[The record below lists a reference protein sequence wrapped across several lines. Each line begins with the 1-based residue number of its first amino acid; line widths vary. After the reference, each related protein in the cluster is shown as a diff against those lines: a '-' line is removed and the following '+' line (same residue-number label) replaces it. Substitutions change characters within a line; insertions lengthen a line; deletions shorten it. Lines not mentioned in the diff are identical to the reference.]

1 MAKAA
6 SSFEDIA
13 PETIERALGGDEDA
27 AREIIEKLHRP
38 VLSTIHRFLGRG
50 YAEEVEDI
58 AQEIFLKVFRN
69 LGKFDPH
76 RGVKLTTWV
85 FSIVR
90 NHCFDVL
97 KSRRPRPASLGSDD
111 DEGRAAVPEPQ
122 DETELPPLRAALD
135 RELGGKIEE
144 ALQRLRPA
152 YRLVF
157 VLREFEGLDY
167 KTIAE
172 VTGLEVGTVKTRLH
186 RARGQLMRALAPYLA
201 GRE

>member
-6 SSFEDIA
+6 SSPPDIA
-13 PETIERALGGDEDA
+13 PETIERATGGDEEA

-50 YAEEVEDI
+50 YAGEVEDI

-69 LGKFDPH
+69 LGRFDPH

-97 KSRRPRPASLGSDD
+97 KSRRPRPAPRGGGD
-111 DEGRAAVPEPQ
+111 DEDRAAIPEPE
-122 DETELPPLRAALD
+122 DDTELPPLRAALD
-135 RELGGKIEE
+135 RELGEKIEE
-144 ALQRLRPA
+144 ALQGLRPA

-172 VTGLEVGTVKTRLH
+172 VTGLELGTVKTRLH

-201 GRE
+201 QRE